1 MKHVRRS
8 RILAAVAIATLGHL
22 GLPPSSDGAELP
34 DDSYFQLNVRL
45 ETQAGDT
52 LKFAEMQGNPVIVAM
67 FYASCPYVCPMT
79 ISTIRAIEAQVPPEY
94 RNRLRVLMITLDPER
109 DTPAELAALADRHRV
124 NDERWRFARTA
135 ASDVRPLAAVLGVQY
150 RNLPDGDINHSSAI
164 LLLDADGREVART
177 EKLGVPEPVFVQRV
191 VSLVEPD

>member
-1 MKHVRRS
+1 
-8 RILAAVAIATLGHL
+8 
-22 GLPPSSDGAELP
+22 
-34 DDSYFQLNVRL
+34 
-45 ETQAGDT
+45 
-52 LKFAEMQGNPVIVAM
+52 
-67 FYASCPYVCPMT
+67 MT

-109 DTPAELAALADRHRV
+109 DTPAGLAALADRHRV

>member
-1 MKHVRRS
+1 
-8 RILAAVAIATLGHL
+8 
-22 GLPPSSDGAELP
+22 
-34 DDSYFQLNVRL
+34 
-45 ETQAGDT
+45 
-52 LKFAEMQGNPVIVAM
+52 
-67 FYASCPYVCPMT
+67 
-79 ISTIRAIEAQVPPEY
+79 
-94 RNRLRVLMITLDPER
+94 
-109 DTPAELAALADRHRV
+109 V
-124 NDERWRFARTA
+124 NDERWRLARTA